1 MAKRKLKQSSIN
13 RYLSLVDPENTSV
26 YDFEDDKAPDI
37 TEQPVTNN
45 GGINNLAATL
55 RKAGDSSVAASLA
68 GSSSTSPGASSQQS
82 QQLKTPGSMLQR
94 PGFQL
99 PNNAARYNTLLNNN
113 ADLSRVTSSV
123 MGDSDIT
130 PPDVGSTLPG
140 GRIPTARETGLATTP
155 EEKLLA
161 TLANTNPAPQSIWRR
176 LLAGA
181 VRGASQ
187 VTAQDTGGSA
197 FGKIAGNV
205 IARAIP
211 AVDSANQYEENKAR
225 AIERYRV
232 ESAAAQSKLNRRKT
246 ENDILNDAEQRRLN
260 ADDRAERKRQAALLD
275 AARLRDD
282 KRAEAKLRLD
292 ALKDL
297 AEDSPQ
303 RAQLVE
309 ELQRSYG
316 IAVDASYGLSKAKT
330 DTPISESDVRARATS
345 EVMNE
350 VGANVEKIARD
361 STNNKPQ
368 IISAREAMQR
378 VLNDPNASNVK
389 KAQAREEFEKLYA
402 NELKVNID
410 YTKSDV
416 DKRIREREQQL
427 RGTSKRTTR
436 QSRGVKV
443 QASPEAKG
451 YNFAAGRK
459 VVIK

>member
-1 MAKRKLKQSSIN
+1 MAKRKLKQDSIN

-37 TEQPVTNN
+37 TEQPVSNS
-45 GGINNLAATL
+45 GGINNLASTL
-55 RKAGDSSVAASLA
+55 RKAGEASVTSALA
-68 GSSSTSPGASSQQS
+68 GSFVTSPGASSQQS
-82 QQLKTPGSMLQR
+82 QQLKTPGEMLQR

-113 ADLSRVTSSV
+113 ADLSRVASSV

-130 PPDVGSTLPG
+130 PPDVTSNVA
-140 GRIPTARETGLATTP
+140 GRIPTARETALSITP

-176 LLAGA
+176 LLAG
-181 VRGASQ
+181 VVKGASQ

-211 AVDSANQYEENKAR
+211 AVDSATQYEENKAR
-225 AIERYRV
+225 AIERYKI

-260 ADDRAERKRQAALLD
+260 AEDRAERKRQAALLD

-316 IAVDASYGLSKAKT
+316 IAVDTSYGLSKAKT

-345 EVMNE
+345 EVMSE

-361 STNNKPQ
+361 STNNKPH
-368 IISAREAMQR
+368 IVSAREAMQR

-427 RGTSKRTTR
+427 RGTPKRTTR
-436 QSRGVKV
+436 QSRGAKV
-443 QASPEAKG
+443 QASPEAKAT
-451 YNFAAGRK
+451 NFAAGRK